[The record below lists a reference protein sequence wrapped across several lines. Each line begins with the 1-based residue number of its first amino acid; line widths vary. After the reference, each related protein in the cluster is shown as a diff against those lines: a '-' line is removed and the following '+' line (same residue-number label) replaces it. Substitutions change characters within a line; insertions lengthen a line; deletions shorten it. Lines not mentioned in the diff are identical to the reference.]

1 MILNCLP
8 KSLSEYKIMS
18 EFGVSHYVAHTAK
31 FIHKLMKVLSFPDR
45 KYQQNLPDDVIEIVK
60 NVFLEDDI
68 R

>member
-1 MILNCLP
+1 M
-8 KSLSEYKIMS
+8 
-18 EFGVSHYVAHTAK
+18 
-31 FIHKLMKVLSFPDR
+31 SFPDR